1 MHEHDRLSTGISGL
15 DEVLGSGLLRERAY
29 MVTGGAG
36 TGKTIV
42 GLHFL
47 TAGVEAGEDVL
58 FVAFEED
65 PADLAADAA
74 GLGFDTSEITFL
86 DLSPDADRFVADES
100 YDVFEP
106 DVVEGSGVTARIVE
120 AVEETDPDRVF
131 VDPLTHLQYLAPDE
145 YQYRQE
151 VAGFVQYLTEAGATV
166 LFSSQA
172 AIEGERATLEYLCDG
187 SIKLAHAPKGRTV
200 EVTKLRGSDFLSG
213 AHTVRITDEGMAVFT
228 KLSPDAHGRD
238 RASRTL
244 SSGVDELDEL
254 LHGGIEGNTVT
265 VVSGPSG
272 VGKSTTS
279 TQFAS
284 EAAARG
290 ERAVF
295 YLFEE
300 TRDTFVR
307 RSEGVG
313 IPIEDLEA
321 EGTLAVE
328 EVEPLSISPDEF
340 AQRVRT
346 QVEERDAEFVVIDGI
361 SGYRLSIR
369 GDESELVRELHAL
382 GRYLKRMSVSAI
394 FVDDLDSVTGDFEPT
409 SSNISYLADNLLF
422 LRYLEAYGELR
433 KAIGVLKKRTGDF
446 ERTLREFEI
455 VDDGVHVGERLTGLR
470 GILTGTPEWG
480 TDRPFG
486 PEGVGDADADSE
498 PGGPS
503 DRSDSSA
510 FGGRSDR
517 SDGPGSGDRSDRP
530 DSFDDE

>member
-1 MHEHDRLSTGISGL
+1 MHERDRLSTGIAGL
-15 DEVLGSGLLRERAY
+15 DEILDGGLIRERAY

-36 TGKTIV
+36 TGKTIA

-47 TAGVEAGEDVL
+47 SEAIEAGEDAL

-65 PADLAADAA
+65 PADLADDAA
-74 GLGFDTSEITFL
+74 GVGFDTSDITFL
-86 DLSPDADRFVADES
+86 DLSPDAARFVDDQS

-106 DVVEGSGVTARIVE
+106 DVVEGSGVAARIVE
-120 AVEETDPDRVF
+120 AVEAAAPDRVF

-151 VAGFVQYLTEAGATV
+151 VAGFVQYLTDAGATV

-172 AIEGERATLEYLCDG
+172 AVEGERATLEYLCDG
-187 SIKLAHAPKGRTV
+187 SIRLDHAPKGRTI
-200 EVTKLRGSDFLSG
+200 EVTKFRGSDFRSG
-213 AHTVRITDEGMAVFT
+213 AHTVRISDSGMSVFT
-228 KLSPDAHGRD
+228 KLSPDSHGRT
-238 RASRTL
+238 RESRTL

-254 LHGGIEGNTVT
+254 LHGGIESSTVT

-272 VGKSTTS
+272 VGKSTTA

-290 ERAVF
+290 DRAVF

-307 RSEGVG
+307 RSKGVG
-313 IPIEDLEA
+313 VPIEELEA
-321 EGTLAVE
+321 DGTLAVE

-346 QVEERDAEFVVIDGI
+346 EVEQRDAEFVVIDGI

-369 GDESELVRELHAL
+369 GDESELIRELHAL
-382 GRYLKRMSVSAI
+382 GRYLKRMGVSAI

-433 KAIGVLKKRTGDF
+433 KAAGVLKKRTGDF

-455 VDDGVHVGERLTGLR
+455 RDDGVHVGEPLTGLR
-470 GILTGTPEWG
+470 GVLTGTPEWG
-480 TDRPFG
+480 SDRPFG
-486 PEGVGDADADSE
+486 PDDGDSDS
-498 PGGPS
+498 PS
-503 DRSDSSA
+503 DRTDSHK
-510 FGGRSDR
+510 
-517 SDGPGSGDRSDRP
+517 
-530 DSFDDE
+530 

>member
-1 MHEHDRLSTGISGL
+1 MHERDRLSTGIAGL
-15 DEVLGSGLLRERAY
+15 DEILHGGLLRERAY
-29 MVTGGAG
+29 MITGGAG
-36 TGKTIV
+36 TGKTIA

-47 TAGVEAGEDVL
+47 TAGIDAGENAL

-65 PADLAADAA
+65 PADLAADAEQ
-74 GLGFDTSEITFL
+74 LGFDTSEITFL
-86 DLSPDADRFVADES
+86 DLSPDADRFVDDRS

-120 AVEETDPDRVF
+120 AVEETAPDRVF

-151 VAGFVQYLTEAGATV
+151 VAGFVQYLADAGATV
-166 LFSSQA
+166 LFSAQA
-172 AIEGERATLEYLCDG
+172 AVEGERATLEYLCDG
-187 SIKLAHAPKGRTV
+187 SIRLAHAPKGRTI

-213 AHTVRITDEGMAVFT
+213 AHTVRITDGGMSVFT
-228 KLSPDAHGRD
+228 KLSPDTHGRD
-238 RASRTL
+238 RDSRTL
-244 SSGVDELDEL
+244 SSGVDELDAL
-254 LHGGIEGNTVT
+254 LHGGIEGSTVT

-272 VGKSTTS
+272 VGKSTTA

-284 EAAARG
+284 ESAARG

-300 TRDTFVR
+300 TRDTFLR

-313 IPIEDLEA
+313 VPIEDLEA
-321 EGTLAVE
+321 EGTLSVE

-340 AQRVRT
+340 ATRVRS
-346 QVEERDAEFVVIDGI
+346 QVEERDAEFVVIDGV

-369 GDESELVRELHAL
+369 GDESELIRELHAL
-382 GRYLKRMSVSAI
+382 GRYLKRMGVSAI

-455 VDDGVHVGERLTGLR
+455 GADGVHVGEPLTGLR

-480 TDRPFG
+480 
-486 PEGVGDADADSE
+486 GDSPLEPHAADADVAS
-498 PGGPS
+498 GRAAGPES
-503 DRSDSSA
+503 GTDRADGA
-510 FGGRSDR
+510 DGPAEDGPGRSDP
-517 SDGPGSGDRSDRP
+517 S
-530 DSFDDE
+530 E